1 MQYIV
6 IIPFMFVVIGYV
18 AMAIFVGI
26 AFALQLALASIFA
39 FLALTVK
46 LKYVSGLGYILFE
59 VIKYY
64 RPESKARVFS
74 VACLLLFLLHFLLA
88 AITMFDYVGWSEVT
102 FLGLLTSFR

>member
-1 MQYIV
+1 MHYVV
-6 IIPFMFVVIGYV
+6 IIHFMIVFYLYA
-18 AMAIFVGI
+18 AMAILVGI
-26 AFALQLALASIFA
+26 TFALQVALASILA

-46 LKYVSGLGYILFE
+46 LKYVTGLGYILFE

-88 AITMFDYVGWSEVT
+88 AITMFDYVGWSQVT
-102 FLGLLTSFR
+102 FLGILTSFR

>member
-1 MQYIV
+1 MQYVV
-6 IIPFMFVVIGYV
+6 IIPFMFVVYLYV
-18 AMAIFVGI
+18 AMAILVGI
-26 AFALQLALASIFA
+26 TFALQVALASILA
-39 FLALTVK
+39 FLALIVK
-46 LKYVSGLGYILFE
+46 LKYVTGLGYILFE